1 MLSGN
6 QVDNPFGGKV
16 RVRVSGI
23 LIENEKIL
31 LLKHENLGSA
41 GYLWLPPGGGV
52 EFGDSLH
59 DALKKEFQ
67 EETNLTVEVGQ
78 FLFVNEFIK
87 QPYHAIELF
96 FEVKRVSGTVKLGFD
111 PELSANE
118 QILSDAKFF
127 SKSEIDKMEAATI
140 HNVFNS
146 AGARDKITDLRGL
159 FTFKH

>member
-16 RVRVSGI
+16 RVRASGI

-31 LLKHENLGSA
+31 LLRHENLGSA

-52 EFGDSLH
+52 EFGDSLY
-59 DALKKEFQ
+59 DTLKKEFQ
-67 EETNLTVEVGQ
+67 EETNLTIEIGQ

-96 FEVKRVSGTVKLGFD
+96 FEVKRVSGTLELGFD
-111 PELSANE
+111 PELSADE
-118 QILSDAKFF
+118 QMLSDAKFF
-127 SKSEIDKMEAATI
+127 SRSEIDDLDSETI
-140 HNVFNS
+140 HNMFDS